1 MNPVTRSPK
10 KYPMPV
16 DNGASDHIQNGMTL
30 PRVVLPATSG
40 VDVCLNDLPGCVLLF
55 IYPWTGRPGVP
66 NPPNWDDIPGA
77 HGSTAEI
84 SGFRD
89 LAPQLE
95 EFELDIFGLSRQT
108 IDYQRE
114 MVERLKVPFPILSD
128 ARGTFGDAVGLP
140 SFVTGG
146 EIYYK
151 RLSLVLTNGLI
162 ETVFYPVPRPEKH
175 ARDVLRWFRREM
187 RR

>member
-1 MNPVTRSPK
+1 
-10 KYPMPV
+10 MPV
-16 DNGASDHIQNGMTL
+16 DNGAADHLQVGVTL
-30 PRVVLPATSG
+30 PRVTLPATTGDDICLS
-40 VDVCLNDLPGCVLLF
+40 DVPGCILLF

-84 SGFRD
+84 AGFRD
-89 LAPQLE
+89 AYDQCE
-95 EFELDIFGLSRQT
+95 EFELGIYGLSRQSLE
-108 IDYQRE
+108 YQRE

-128 ARGTFGDAVGLP
+128 ADGKFASAAKLP
-140 SFVTGG
+140 SFTTGNQL
-146 EIYYK
+146 YYK
-151 RLSLVLTNGLI
+151 RLSLILNRGLV
-162 ETVFYPVPRPEKH
+162 ETVFYPIPRPEKH

>member
-1 MNPVTRSPK
+1 
-10 KYPMPV
+10 MPV
-16 DNGASDHIQNGMTL
+16 DSGAADHIESGMTL
-30 PRVVLPATSG
+30 PRVTLPATSG
-40 VDVCLNDLPGCVLLF
+40 PDICLADLPGCILVL

-84 SGFRD
+84 EGFRD
-89 LAPQLE
+89 LAARFE
-95 EFELDIFGLSRQT
+95 EFELGIFGLSRQT
-108 IDYQRE
+108 TEYQRE
-114 MVERLKVPFPILSD
+114 MTERLKVPFPILSD
-128 ARGTFGDAVGLP
+128 AGGEFASAVKLP
-140 SFVTGG
+140 SFTTGG

-151 RLSLVLTNGLI
+151 RLSIILTHGLI
-162 ETVFYPVPRPEKH
+162 ETVFYPIPRPEQH

>member
-1 MNPVTRSPK
+1 
-10 KYPMPV
+10 MPA
-16 DNGASDHIQNGMTL
+16 DNGASDHIRSGLTL
-30 PRVVLPATSG
+30 PRIVLPATSG
-40 VDVCLNDLPGCVLLF
+40 IDVCLNDLPGCVLLF
-55 IYPWTGRPGVP
+55 VYPWTGRPGVP

-84 SGFRD
+84 AGFRD
-89 LAPQLE
+89 LSAQFD
-95 EFELDIFGLSRQT
+95 EFELDIFGLSRQS

-114 MVERLKVPFPILSD
+114 MVTRLKVPFPILSD
-128 ARGTFGDAVGLP
+128 AHGAFADAVNLP
-140 SFVTGG
+140 SFTTGG

-151 RLSLVLTNGLI
+151 RLSLILSNGVI